1 MATATT
7 TELRLGLADVYFV
20 KNHRKTKN
28 DQTATINTT
37 ADYKYLLVIDYLFK
51 FKKYKSFEIYGI

>member
-7 TELRLGLADVYFV
+7 FELRLDLADVCFV

-28 DQTATINTT
+28 DHTATINTT

-51 FKKYKSFEIYGI
+51 FKSIKVLGFTE